1 MPGAYYVHKQ
11 IYYYN
16 FPLLQRVGNAK
27 KETGNPKHLPLIYK
41 QNSCRFK
48 GTKIYPHVTLLVIK
62 DVQ

>member
-16 FPLLQRVGNAK
+16 FPLSQRVGNAKK

-41 QNSCRFK
+41 
-48 GTKIYPHVTLLVIK
+48 
-62 DVQ
+62 